1 LSQHQHI
8 LQTTNLSIGYG
19 KITLASA
26 LNISIH
32 KGSLVGVFGRNGKGK
47 TTLLK
52 TIAGIIPA
60 IDGNITIDGI
70 SITKYTSSALAKKMA
85 LVFTDRSFDANL
97 YVEDVLKIGRTPHLG
112 LGYKLTS
119 EDFSVINE
127 TVALCDLQS
136 FLHRKLITLSD
147 GEKQRV
153 LLARAIVQQTDIIL
167 LDEPTAHLD
176 IPNREFLFSLLCE
189 LTKRGKTVIIS
200 THEIELA
207 KKYVHQV
214 IEME

>member
-1 LSQHQHI
+1 LSTQPHI
-8 LQTTNLSIGYG
+8 LQTNNLSIGYG
-19 KITLASA
+19 KTTLATA
-26 LNISIH
+26 LCISIN
-32 KGSLVGVFGRNGKGK
+32 KGTLVGVFGRNGKGK

-52 TIAGIIPA
+52 TIAGLIPA
-60 IDGNITIDGI
+60 IDGEVLIDGT
-70 SITKYTSSALAKKMA
+70 SIAKYSASALAKKMA

-112 LGYKLTS
+112 MGYKLTP
-119 EDFSVINE
+119 EDVSVIND
-127 TVALCDLQS
+127 TVKLCDIHL

-189 LTKRGKTVIIS
+189 LTKRGKTIIIS

-214 IEME
+214 IEM